1 MAKNG
6 YIKLE
11 RKLFDSELWTAE
23 PFTPGQAWVD
33 LIAMANYADRDKF
46 YRGTFQRV
54 KRGQIVTSKLA
65 LAARWK
71 WSDGRVRR
79 YLATLE
85 AAQMLRIDSGPNGV
99 LLTVENYSLYQ
110 DARRTNG
117 GPYDE
122 PTTNAR
128 RTDDEPT
135 TTQEEILN
143 KDNPIKERETRAR
156 GEVPSSAGD
165 VATFV
170 LDNNLDV
177 DPDAFW
183 NYYEANGWVTKAGT
197 PVRNWKALCRTWH
210 GKPQYNTTK
219 TDAPADPDGLTPE
232 MRASVERV
240 KERRRNEHR

>member
-1 MAKNG
+1 
-6 YIKLE
+6 
-11 RKLFDSELWTAE
+11 
-23 PFTPGQAWVD
+23 
-33 LIAMANYADRDKF
+33 MANKTTFVKLDRNILEWRWYKDQNTKALFIHLLLKANIRPHGFRTVTINRGELATSYASLAAETGLSIQNVR
-46 YRGTFQRV
+46 T
-54 KRGQIVTSKLA
+54 A
-65 LAARWK
+65 LAH
-71 WSDGRVRR
+71 
-79 YLATLE
+79 LE
-85 AAQMLRIDSGPNGV
+85 TTGEVTRKQHSKFVVISIPQYD
-99 LLTVENYSLYQ
+99 LYQ
-110 DARRTNG
+110 SQLTGNQQATN
-117 GPYDE
+117 
-122 PTTNAR
+122 
-128 RTDDEPT
+128 
-135 TTQEEILN
+135 TQLTGNQQQSKNDKKGIYTY
-143 KDNPIKERETRAR
+143 PQERENRAR
-156 GEVPSSAGD
+156 AEVPASAGD

>member
-1 MAKNG
+1 
-6 YIKLE
+6 
-11 RKLFDSELWTAE
+11 
-23 PFTPGQAWVD
+23 
-33 LIAMANYADRDKF
+33 MANKTTFVKLDRNILEWRWYKDQNTKALFIHLLLKANIRPHGFRTVTINRGELATSYASLAAETGLSIQNVR
-46 YRGTFQRV
+46 T
-54 KRGQIVTSKLA
+54 A
-65 LAARWK
+65 LAH
-71 WSDGRVRR
+71 
-79 YLATLE
+79 LE
-85 AAQMLRIDSGPNGV
+85 TTGEVTRKQHSKFVVISIPQYD
-99 LLTVENYSLYQ
+99 LYQ
-110 DARRTNG
+110 SQLTGNQQATN
-117 GPYDE
+117 
-122 PTTNAR
+122 
-128 RTDDEPT
+128 
-135 TTQEEILN
+135 TQLTGNQQQSKNDKKGIYTY
-143 KDNPIKERETRAR
+143 PQERETRAR